1 MSSPRRART
10 SRGGDSVSLSLLT
23 AATKADETVVFQA
36 LSSGADINALD
47 ASGRSIIG
55 CTIAGDKYVNF
66 SLIDS
71 AMNKHSS

>member
-1 MSSPRRART
+1 MSSPRRSRT
-10 SRGGDSVSLSLLT
+10 SRGGDSVSLSLLS

-55 CTIAGDKYVNF
+55 CTIAGDKYVDF
-66 SLIDS
+66 SQLDLTVQS
-71 AMNKHSS
+71 HLS

>member
-1 MSSPRRART
+1 MSSPRRSRT
-10 SRGGDSVSLSLLT
+10 SRGGDSVSLSILS

-55 CTIAGDKYVNF
+55 CTVAGDKYVDF
-66 SLIDS
+66 SQLDLTVQRHLS
-71 AMNKHSS
+71 

>member
-1 MSSPRRART
+1 MSSPRRSLTA
-10 SRGGDSVSLSLLT
+10 RGGDSVSLSLLS

-55 CTIAGDKYVNF
+55 CTIAGDKYVDF
-66 SLIDS
+66 SQLDLIVQS
-71 AMNKHSS
+71 HLS